1 MIYKRIFQ
9 EKALSVQDAIKSNY
23 SLLISKEDD
32 LIYFVLYDSS
42 LIQFKKEESSIK
54 SLDKAILAVL
64 KIYEQDNFYL
74 VYESAAKPGSGA
86 GVLLY
91 DIVLSYLS
99 KINKGLAPDR
109 TSVSKSAQHVWEY
122 YFNNRKDVEKIPIDD
137 VKNKDQYPV
146 TKNKNDDGFTNQN
159 IPDKDYKTRTFLN
172 HIYKIKKPINYSKL
186 VKNNNDFMLKN
197 KKYTNLQK
205 DLMKRSDEL
214 FISLYKA

>member
-42 LIQFKKEESSIK
+42 LIQFKKEESSIE

-64 KIYEQDNFYL
+64 KIHEQNNFCL
-74 VYESAAKPGSGA
+74 VYESAAKPGSKA

-109 TSVSKSAQHVWEY
+109 ISVSKSAQHVWEY

-146 TKNKNDDGFTNQN
+146 TKNKNDDGFTNQD

-214 FISLYKA
+214 FISLYY